1 MASTENTETTAKTET
16 TEKPPDRTV
25 DEVQREIEQ
34 EREQL
39 VDAVASLRNDLHE
52 AAAVKR
58 REAIKVAGVVVVVAG
73 TVKVVTLVVRRRR
86 AKASAAKRGRLIAMR
101 LITAALLKRAL
112 RAR

>member
-1 MASTENTETTAKTET
+1 MATTENTEN
-16 TEKPPDRTV
+16 RTV
-25 DEVQREIEQ
+25 DDVQREIEQ

-39 VDAVASLRNDLHE
+39 VEAVASLRGDLQE

-58 REAIKVAGVVVVVAG
+58 REAIRVATGVVVVVG
-73 TVKVVTLVVRRRR
+73 TVKVVTFVLRRR
-86 AKASAAKRGRLIAMR
+86 AKAATAKQRRLIAMR